1 MAEKVFEHE
10 EEARVAIDTIVEPE
24 IIELD
29 LLGKKI
35 KVRKQISFGEM
46 LNMVENCVEGSFGLD
61 GEYYPELT
69 NFYIMKEIIETYTNA
84 YLGTDPALVY
94 SLLYNTNIFH
104 EVVEII
110 DAYQLDDIRHS
121 IERKICHLLRTNEK
135 SLNKEFENMKA
146 SFESFGEN
154 FENMFKDINLD
165 KISNIL
171 STVFDAKNEGE
182 KTDTEDSDT

>member
-1 MAEKVFEHE
+1 MAEKVFERE
-10 EEARVAIDTIVEPE
+10 EEARVTIDIIAEPE

-69 NFYIMKEIIETYTNA
+69 NFYIMKETIETYTNA
-84 YLGTDPALVY
+84 HLGTDPVVVY
-94 SLLYNTNIFH
+94 SLLYNTNIFS
-104 EVVEII
+104 EVIEII
-110 DAYQLDDIRHS
+110 DTHQLDDIRHS
-121 IERKICHLLRTNEK
+121 IDRKICHLLRTNEK
-135 SLNKEFENMKA
+135 TLSKEFENMKA

-171 STVFDAKNEGE
+171 STVFDAKSEGKE
-182 KTDTEDSDT
+182 TDTEDSDT